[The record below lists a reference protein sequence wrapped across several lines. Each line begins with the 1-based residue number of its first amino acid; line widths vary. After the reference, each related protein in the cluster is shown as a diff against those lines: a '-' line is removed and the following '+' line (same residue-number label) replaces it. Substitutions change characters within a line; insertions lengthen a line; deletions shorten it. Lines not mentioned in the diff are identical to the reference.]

1 MVYIIVQF
9 SQPILSCFGSA
20 LCMHSSRVS
29 RFCANSCTELNNPFS
44 SSSPVF
50 LPGPQSPLFP
60 VLRPEGEGSVGV
72 FALNLTVGTI
82 QNHEREE
89 QKGKKQEEQSLCR
102 VFHAESTPFPPSHS
116 SRLLS
121 SFGPSGPADGPPD
134 AWPPRPQAALVRLRG
149 ILVGSVVKRERD
161 SGMSASGFAAR

>member
-9 SQPILSCFGSA
+9 SQPILSCFDSA

-89 QKGKKQEEQSLCR
+89 QKGKKQETTLCVVSSSL
-102 VFHAESTPFPPSHS
+102 TPLHS
-116 SRLLS
+116 ALVL
-121 SFGPSGPADGPPD
+121 FIFQ
-134 AWPPRPQAALVRLRG
+134 RPQLLFC
-149 ILVGSVVKRERD
+149 IMFRD
-161 SGMSASGFAAR
+161 FNSNP